1 MRTPSPCLLQGLL
14 SARMPRE
21 DTRAM
26 DRRPAALD
34 PQSHT
39 WMELGEVQRLL
50 LDSHPGIVL
59 ELELDGRIRRLNPAG
74 AQRLGYGREEL
85 VGRDLVG
92 SLVSLEEVSVRAAQL
107 SRELGE
113 HVAAD
118 AGVLVA
124 RLQRGMPFDEH
135 DWVLRHKDGSP
146 QPARLA
152 IGSLRNSLGE
162 PVGLMAV
169 ESAHADDELRPLLTH
184 HDTLTGLP
192 SREVLAD
199 RAEMALQ
206 RAARQQSVVAMMLV
220 DIEGFDAICEEHG
233 HSVGDDLLRATA
245 SRLHFEL
252 RKTDTA
258 VRIDRG
264 QFAAMLVDL
273 HNAEEAQAV
282 AGKIQRALSA
292 RVNVGVAMLPVNT
305 RIGLAWY
312 PGHADQLLP
321 LLQAAEAALAQP
333 GAASTGVV
341 CAPLPPA

>member
-1 MRTPSPCLLQGLL
+1 M
-14 SARMPRE
+14 E
-21 DTRAM
+21 
-26 DRRPAALD
+26 RRPAPLD
-34 PQSHT
+34 PPSHT
-39 WMELGEVQRLL
+39 WLELGEVRRLL
-50 LDSHPGIVL
+50 LDDHPGVVL
-59 ELELDGRIRRLNPAG
+59 ELELDGRIRWINPAG
-74 AQRLGYGREEL
+74 AERLGYGREEL
-85 VGRDLVG
+85 SGRELIG
-92 SLVSLEEVSVRAAQL
+92 SLIPPEEMSVRATQL

-113 HVAAD
+113 SIGAD
-118 AGVLVA
+118 AGVFVA
-124 RLQRGMPFDEH
+124 RLQRGMPSDEH

-162 PVGLMAV
+162 TVGLLAI
-169 ESAHADDELRPLLTH
+169 EPAHADEETRLAMTH

-192 SREVLAD
+192 SRDMLAD

-206 RAARQQSVVAMMLV
+206 RAARQKSVLAVMLI
-220 DIEGFDAICEEHG
+220 DIEGFDALCEAHG

-264 QFAAMLVDL
+264 QFAVMLVDL
-273 HNAEEAQAV
+273 HSPEEARAV
-282 AGKIQRALSA
+282 AGKVQRALSPP
-292 RVNVGVAMLPVNT
+292 VNVGVAMLPVDT

-312 PGHADQLLP
+312 PAHADQLLP

-333 GAASTGVV
+333 EAAGTRVV
-341 CAPLPPA
+341 CAPLPARP